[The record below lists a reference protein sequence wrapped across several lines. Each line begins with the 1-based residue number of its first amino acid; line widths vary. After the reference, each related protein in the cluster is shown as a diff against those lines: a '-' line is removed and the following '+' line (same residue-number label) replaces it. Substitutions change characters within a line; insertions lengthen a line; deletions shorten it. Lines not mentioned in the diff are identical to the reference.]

1 MEIFESTPEPAEKN
15 QPQSEPAAV
24 ESKTNIK
31 THKTKTQTSTIG
43 FQGDLFDF
51 QIDH

>member
-1 MEIFESTPEPAEKN
+1 MEIFESTPEPAEKT

-24 ESKTNIK
+24 ESNTNTK
-31 THKTKTQTSTIG
+31 VQKTKTQLSTVG